1 MPNFISKLVFFSF
14 PERSVFS
21 SLHLDS
27 NRSNNSGIRDRYPI
41 VKNRQQL
48 KNNQVR
54 KRKTKGKCAY

>member
-1 MPNFISKLVFFSF
+1 MFFSF

-27 NRSNNSGIRDRYPI
+27 NRSNNNGIQQRYPI